1 MENKVLTEEESKNLE
16 NLKLVQYAL
25 ADAHFK
31 LTTRVQY
38 LPEDFDQAIRT
49 IGVLVSFHT
58 DITKKVEEIES
69 PKPKDEEGEKPKK
82 PYIMDVNM
90 KVPDGKT

>member
-38 LPEDFDQAIRT
+38 LPEEFDQAMRT

-58 DITKKVEEIES
+58 DITKKVEEIEP
-69 PKPKDEEGEKPKK
+69 PKPKDEEPPQK
-82 PYIMDVNM
+82 PYIMDVNL
-90 KVPDGKT
+90 KVPDGKA